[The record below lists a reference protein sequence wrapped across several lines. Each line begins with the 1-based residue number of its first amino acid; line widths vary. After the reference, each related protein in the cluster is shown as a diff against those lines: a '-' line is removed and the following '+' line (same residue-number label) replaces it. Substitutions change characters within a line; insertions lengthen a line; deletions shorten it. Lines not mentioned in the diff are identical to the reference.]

1 MLQTLSLCQYV
12 ELDKLSDKYVNIS
25 LTISGRIHTIRKGGP
40 LCFLILRDR
49 LHTLQCIGF
58 KKTLGSQFTSLLALK
73 PESYIHLTGK
83 LTMLPAEVQKV
94 ESCSYKNF
102 EFTIDSFEVISVPV
116 DHLPFE
122 LDDAN
127 TVYTE
132 ETDRSKVL
140 LPTRLDN
147 RYFDLRTPLN
157 YCIFRLQSGIVNA
170 FRTYMLS
177 KGYTE
182 IHSPKLLGTSSETG
196 AAVFEVK
203 YFEKKAYLAQSPQL
217 YKQMMINADHVGVF
231 EIGPVFRAENSVS
244 HSHLCEF
251 TGLDLEMRLSAPY
264 DFTEPIRQL
273 WNCLR
278 SIFSDLETNYKTEC
292 EYLRSIH
299 TVSPLIYPEVPLMI
313 NFAEGV
319 AMLIEAGYSQDFF
332 DDLTTE
338 NEKQLGKL
346 VFDKYGSELFVLT
359 HYPTTVRPFY
369 TMLSSEDHNYTNSYD
384 IIMRGREIC
393 SGSQRVHDYEELKTR
408 ILSTGATLAPFEDY
422 LNSFKYGSRPH
433 GGGGF
438 GLERILMLYFNLEN
452 VRVTSLFPRDPHR
465 LSP

>member
-1 MLQTLSLCQYV
+1 
-12 ELDKLSDKYVNIS
+12 
-25 LTISGRIHTIRKGGP
+25 
-40 LCFLILRDR
+40 
-49 LHTLQCIGF
+49 
-58 KKTLGSQFTSLLALK
+58 
-73 PESYIHLTGK
+73 
-83 LTMLPAEVQKV
+83 
-94 ESCSYKNF
+94 
-102 EFTIDSFEVISVPV
+102 
-116 DHLPFE
+116 
-122 LDDAN
+122 
-127 TVYTE
+127 
-132 ETDRSKVL
+132 
-140 LPTRLDN
+140 
-147 RYFDLRTPLN
+147 
-157 YCIFRLQSGIVNA
+157 
-170 FRTYMLS
+170 
-177 KGYTE
+177 
-182 IHSPKLLGTSSETG
+182 
-196 AAVFEVK
+196 
-203 YFEKKAYLAQSPQL
+203 
-217 YKQMMINADHVGVF
+217 
-231 EIGPVFRAENSVS
+231 
-244 HSHLCEF
+244 
-251 TGLDLEMRLSAPY
+251 
-264 DFTEPIRQL
+264 
-273 WNCLR
+273 
-278 SIFSDLETNYKTEC
+278 
-292 EYLRSIH
+292 
-299 TVSPLIYPEVPLMI
+299 MI